1 MSDNVSLT
9 PQEVADILKI
19 AKNTVYE
26 LVKRGELNSYRAG
39 KKIRF
44 DLKDV
49 EEYKSRTSSM
59 KEPAVYYRNV
69 SDSALYNLSSGLS
82 GEKSLTNSIVISGQ
96 DIMLDILVRHY
107 QSRYRELNALRS
119 YDGSYNGLYNLYL
132 GRIQVATTHLW
143 DGDSNQYNIN
153 YVRRMLP
160 GIPTLII
167 HLACRMQGFY
177 VAKGNPKGLKNWTD
191 FRREDLVMVNREKGA
206 GTRVLLDEH
215 LRLLGISPWTIKGY
229 DNEVTSHLAVAGSVA
244 RGQAD
249 VGIGNEK
256 SSLQVKD
263 IDFIPLQ
270 KERFEMVVKKEDSN
284 KAWFEALMGIIRS
297 PEFKVELEV
306 IGGYDLQEL
315 GHIVAET

>member
-1 MSDNVSLT
+1 MSDNISLT

-59 KEPAVYYRNV
+59 KDANANNRSSSEQSVYASAAV
-69 SDSALYNLSSGLS
+69 LSTERGLAS
-82 GEKSLTNSIVISGQ
+82 SIIISGQ
-96 DIMLDILVRHY
+96 DVMLDILVRHY
-107 QSRYRELNALRS
+107 QSRYPNLSALRS

-132 GRIQVATTHLW
+132 GKIQAATAHLW
-143 DGDSNQYNIN
+143 DGDSDQYNVN

-160 GIPTLII
+160 GIPALII

-177 VAKGNPKGLKNWTD
+177 VAKGNPKGLKDWSD
-191 FRREDLVMVNREKGA
+191 FKRDDLVMVNREKGA

-215 LRLLGISPWTIKGY
+215 LRLLNISPWSIKGY
-229 DNEVTSHLAVAGSVA
+229 ENEVTSHLAVAGSVA
-244 RGQAD
+244 KGQAD
-249 VGIGNEK
+249 VGIGSEK
-256 SSLQVKD
+256 ASLQVKD

-270 KERFEMVVKKEDSN
+270 QERFEMVVKKEDSN
-284 KAWFEALMGIIRS
+284 QAWFKALTWIIRS
-297 PEFKVELEV
+297 PEFRAELEG

-315 GHIVAET
+315 GRIVAET

>member
-49 EEYKSRTSSM
+49 EEYKSRTSSRSYS
-59 KEPAVYYRNV
+59 EQSAYASAAVLGTER
-69 SDSALYNLSSGLS
+69 GLS
-82 GEKSLTNSIVISGQ
+82 PSIIISGQ

-107 QSRYRELNALRS
+107 QSRYPNLSALRS

-132 GRIQVATTHLW
+132 GKIQAATTHLW

-160 GIPTLII
+160 GIPALII

-177 VAKGNPKGLKNWTD
+177 VAKGNPKGLKDWND

-215 LRLLGISPWTIKGY
+215 LRLLNISPWSIKGY
-229 DNEVTSHLAVAGSVA
+229 NTEVTSHLAVAGSVA

-249 VGIGNEK
+249 VGIGSEK
-256 SSLQVKD
+256 ASLQVKD

-270 KERFEMVVKKEDSN
+270 MERFEMVIKKEDSN
-284 KAWFEALMGIIRS
+284 QVWFEALMGIIRS
-297 PEFKVELEV
+297 PEFRAELEG
-306 IGGYDLQEL
+306 IGGYELQEL
-315 GHIVAET
+315 GLSVAET

>member
-59 KEPAVYYRNV
+59 KDSNVYNRSSAEQSAYASAAVLNTERL
-69 SDSALYNLSSGLS
+69 AP
-82 GEKSLTNSIVISGQ
+82 SIIISGQ

-107 QSRYRELNALRS
+107 QNHYPNLSALRS

-132 GRIQVATTHLW
+132 GKIQVATTHLW

-160 GIPTLII
+160 GIPAIII
-167 HLACRMQGFY
+167 HLACRMQGFF
-177 VAKGNPKGLKNWTD
+177 VAKGNPKGLKDWND
-191 FRREDLVMVNREKGA
+191 FKREDLVMINREKGA

-215 LRLLGISPWTIKGY
+215 LRLLNISPWSIKGY
-229 DNEVTSHLAVAGSVA
+229 DNEATSHLAVAGSVA

-249 VGIGNEK
+249 VGIGSEK
-256 SSLQVKD
+256 ASLQVKD

-270 KERFEMVVKKEDSN
+270 MERFEMVVKKEDSN
-284 KAWFEALMGIIRS
+284 QAWFEALMGIIRT
-297 PEFKVELEV
+297 PGFRAELEG
-306 IGGYDLQEL
+306 IGGYELREL
-315 GHIVAET
+315 GQIITET

>member
-1 MSDNVSLT
+1 MINNVSLT

-49 EEYKSRTSSM
+49 EEYKNRTSSM
-59 KEPAVYYRNV
+59 KETSANTRNT
-69 SDSALYNLSSGLS
+69 SDLAAYSSGS
-82 GEKSLTNSIVISGQ
+82 SPIGNKGIIISGQ
-96 DIMLDILVRHY
+96 DVMLDILVRHY
-107 QSRYRELNALRS
+107 QSRYPNTSALRS

-132 GRIQVATTHLW
+132 GKIQAATAHLW
-143 DGDSNQYNIN
+143 DGDSDQYNIN

-160 GIPTLII
+160 GTPALII
-167 HLACRMQGFY
+167 HLACRLQGFY
-177 VAKGNPKGLKNWTD
+177 VAKGNPKGLKGWDD
-191 FRREDLVMVNREKGA
+191 FKRGDLVMVNREKGS

-215 LRLLGISPWTIKGY
+215 LRLLKIFPWSIKGY
-229 DNEVTSHLAVAGSVA
+229 DNEATSHLAVAGSVA

-256 SSLQVKD
+256 TSLQVKD

-270 KERFEMVVKKEDSN
+270 LERFELVIKKEDAN
-284 KAWFEALMGIIRS
+284 QGWVEALMGIIRS
-297 PEFKVELEV
+297 PEFRVELEG
-306 IGGYDLQEL
+306 IGGYKLQEL
-315 GHIVAET
+315 GLIVAET